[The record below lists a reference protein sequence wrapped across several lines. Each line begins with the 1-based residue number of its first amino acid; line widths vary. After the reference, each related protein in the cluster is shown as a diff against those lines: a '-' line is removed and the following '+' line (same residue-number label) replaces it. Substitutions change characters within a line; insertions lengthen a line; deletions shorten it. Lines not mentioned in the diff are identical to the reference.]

1 VRSVAPAAAGGPISL
16 DRTETIDRLRT
27 ALVTVGYTGDA
38 VRQLLSENAYQGRA
52 RDIPVHLRRL
62 TTGKPLET
70 AIRVFFLGVPV
81 RVDEL
86 RDALALDADELVGL
100 GVIEWEGEFLRATV
114 RLVPHTDLLLAGNR
128 YPDESSEG
136 TPADYVATATAPSAI
151 LASLTVRTPVGSA
164 LDVGTGSGIQ
174 AIWAARHCDRVVAVD
189 VNPRALNL
197 AEFNASLND
206 ISNIEFRHG
215 SLFEPVDGERFDL
228 VLCNAPYVISPD
240 TRYAFRDGGIASDG
254 FNERLVREAPEHL
267 EEGGFA
273 HLLIEWL
280 LLGDD
285 WEARPRSWLVNS
297 ECDAWLLQGVER
309 DLVTHAAVWND
320 EEASGSLAYEETLDR
335 WIDYLRGLGADAV
348 VEGALIL
355 RKRSNVT
362 NWFRADRMPGGAS
375 APASDH
381 VLRVFDAHDYLS
393 EADDDALLDEMPR
406 IADMVHVEQELAIG
420 NAGYVVESM
429 TLVLDEGLG
438 FRAGIDQNTAS
449 LVPFLDGTRTLRSA
463 IDAAAKARGVDDEDL
478 LAFRGGA
485 LALVRT
491 MLGLGFLSR

>member
-1 VRSVAPAAAGGPISL
+1 
-16 DRTETIDRLRT
+16 
-27 ALVTVGYTGDA
+27 
-38 VRQLLSENAYQGRA
+38 
-52 RDIPVHLRRL
+52 
-62 TTGKPLET
+62 
-70 AIRVFFLGVPV
+70 
-81 RVDEL
+81 
-86 RDALALDADELVGL
+86 
-100 GVIEWEGEFLRATV
+100 
-114 RLVPHTDLLLAGNR
+114 
-128 YPDESSEG
+128 
-136 TPADYVATATAPSAI
+136 
-151 LASLTVRTPVGSA
+151 
-164 LDVGTGSGIQ
+164 
-174 AIWAARHCDRVVAVD
+174 
-189 VNPRALNL
+189 
-197 AEFNASLND
+197 
-206 ISNIEFRHG
+206 
-215 SLFEPVDGERFDL
+215 
-228 VLCNAPYVISPD
+228 
-240 TRYAFRDGGIASDG
+240 
-254 FNERLVREAPEHL
+254 
-267 EEGGFA
+267 
-273 HLLIEWL
+273 
-280 LLGDD
+280 
-285 WEARPRSWLVNS
+285 VNS